1 MSRYEELKSPLKLC
15 TGTRKGGEQQCS
27 GTLHQCKACG
37 ATGCRQTRLGL
48 CSEQG
53 FDVLGKCLKCGAT
66 GQMESLAAGDYTTQQ
81 AWLHAGTGSV
91 N

>member
-1 MSRYEELKSPLKLC
+1 MRYEELKTPLKLC

-27 GTLHQCKACG
+27 GTLHKCKACG
-37 ATGCRQTRLGL
+37 HVGCRQSRPDL

-53 FDVLGKCLKCGAT
+53 FDVLGKCLKCGAA
-66 GQMESLAAGDYTTQQ
+66 GQMEALDAGDYSTQQ
-81 AWLHAGTGSV
+81 AWLHPESGTV

>member
-1 MSRYEELKSPLKLC
+1 MRYEELKTPLKLC
-15 TGTRKGGEQQCS
+15 TGERKGGRQPCH

-37 ATGCRQTRLGL
+37 AIGCRQTRDDL

-53 FDVLGKCLKCGAT
+53 FSVTGRCLKCGAT
-66 GQMESLAAGDYTTQQ
+66 GQMETLDAGDYTTQQ
-81 AWLHAGTGSV
+81 NWHAPPTQAA